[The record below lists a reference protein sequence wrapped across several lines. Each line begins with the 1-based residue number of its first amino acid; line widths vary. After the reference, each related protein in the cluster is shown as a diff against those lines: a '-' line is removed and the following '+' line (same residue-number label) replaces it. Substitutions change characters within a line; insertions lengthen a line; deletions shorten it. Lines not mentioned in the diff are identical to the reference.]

1 MKISKVDDN
10 IFNDI
15 WKKSIERNP
24 FQSIVITALCK
35 PLNSEVFNLVFFDD
49 KNSPLALYTIYVN
62 KLKSLEKYFSCN
74 STYGYSSPTFFSD
87 NLGKEFINLF
97 NKNCNEFLIKKN
109 IITEY
114 ERCSLDLNS
123 FCRTYDEIFHS
134 RANVYVDLTK
144 AEKQLFQDFNR
155 SVRKSLNI
163 SITQNLRIEIIDEN
177 NFNENSIDIFCSI
190 YFDTMERN
198 KADKYYFFNKKKLK
212 LAIKRSLKEK
222 FGLIHIVFNSEN
234 NPIAAEWTLLSNF
247 SGYSFLGGLNMKYS
261 KLKASDFLKYHII
274 LDLKYL
280 GLKNYFIGGGKEDFD
295 GIYLFKKK
303 FSSSLSVSALSTRK
317 IHLQDKFNKAL
328 ENANIGNK
336 LNDKNFFPPFK

>member
-1 MKISKVDDN
+1 MKISKVDDH

-15 WKKSIERNP
+15 WNKSIERNP
-24 FQSIVITALCK
+24 FQSIVITDLCK
-35 PLNSEVFNLVFFDD
+35 PSKSEVFNLVFFDNET
-49 KNSPLALYTIYVN
+49 KPLVLYTIYVN
-62 KLKSLEKYFSCN
+62 KLKSLDKYFSCN
-74 STYGYSSPTFFSD
+74 SSYGYSSPTFFSR
-87 NLGKEFINLF
+87 NLGKKVITNF
-97 NKNCNEFLIKKN
+97 NKSCDKFLIKKN
-109 IITEY
+109 VITEY
-114 ERCSLDLNS
+114 ERCSLDFNS
-123 FCRTYDEIFHS
+123 FCRTYDEICHS

-163 SITQNLRIEIIDEN
+163 SIKQNLRIELFDEN
-177 NFNENSIDIFCSI
+177 NFNKNSIDIFSSI

-198 KADKYYFFNKKKLK
+198 KADKYYFFNEKKLK
-212 LAIKRSLKEK
+212 LAIKKSLIEK

-247 SGYSFLGGLNMKYS
+247 SGYSFLGGLNIKYS
-261 KLKASDFLKYHII
+261 KLRASDFLKYHII
-274 LDLKYL
+274 FDLKYL